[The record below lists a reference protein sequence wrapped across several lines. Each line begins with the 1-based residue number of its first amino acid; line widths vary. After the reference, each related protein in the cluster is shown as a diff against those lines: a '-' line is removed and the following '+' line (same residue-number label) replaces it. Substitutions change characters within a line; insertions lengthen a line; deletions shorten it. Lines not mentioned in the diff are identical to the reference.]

1 MQEREKSSNKVI
13 ARNVVALFFRMAVTM
28 GITLYSVRLLLDI
41 LGLED
46 YGVYTLVAGFV
57 SMMTFLSQSMSISIQ
72 RFLSFAI
79 GKGNIQELKR
89 IFSVST
95 LIFLVISLVLLFVSE
110 TLGLWFVKNKLVI
123 PKESYDAAIWLYHFS
138 VITFCVSIF
147 RIPYISVLLANEDM
161 KLFAILNIMES
172 FLKLVAII
180 ILPLFSVNYLSLYG
194 LLLLIAT
201 LISFSAHLFF
211 TSRKYKEAVFK
222 FYFDKTLFKS
232 ILTFSGWS
240 LFGLL
245 AGIGNNQGN
254 NILINLFFG
263 PVANAA
269 REVAVQV
276 QNAISA
282 FSNSIYIAFK
292 PQLIKSYAEENFKY
306 MINLFYLS
314 SKAIFFLDILI
325 CVPIYINTEFIL
337 NLWLTEVTQNMV
349 VFVKLS
355 LIYISIF
362 ALNNPITTLVQ
373 ATGKIR
379 RYAVI
384 VETIIMVSLPLT
396 YLFYKLD
403 FPPEST
409 FWVSIVIF
417 SFAHIVRL
425 FMLKEL
431 IEFSIIY
438 YCKEFVLP
446 SLLVMLGIVIS
457 YFGLEFFLSFFKLNN
472 ILYVITKTLILL
484 IILFFISY
492 MVMLSKSE
500 KNAMKVFLSKYL
512 KFIKV

>member
-314 SKAIFFLDILI
+314 SKAIFFLDLVI
-325 CVPIYINTEFIL
+325 CVPIYINAEFIL

-349 VFVKLS
+349 IFVKLS

-362 ALNNPITTLVQ
+362 ALNNPITTLVH

-379 RYAVI
+379 KYALV
-384 VETIIMVSLPLT
+384 VETFIMFSLPLT
-396 YLFYKLD
+396 YLFYKMG

-409 FWVSIVIF
+409 FWVSISVF
-417 SFAHIVRL
+417 SIAHVLRL
-425 FMLKEL
+425 IILKGL
-431 IEFSIIY
+431 IEFSIVNYMKVFIIPSSL
-438 YCKEFVLP
+438 VLF
-446 SLLVMLGIVIS
+446 SIIL
-457 YFGLEFFLSFFKLNN
+457 FFKALILLFEPLNLNN
-472 ILYVITKTLILL
+472 ILFVVTKTNILL
-484 IILFFISY
+484 IFVFY
-492 MVMLSKSE
+492 MFYLLGLNKLE
-500 KNAMKVFLSKYL
+500 KKAVLKFMSKYL
-512 KFIKV
+512 KFINV